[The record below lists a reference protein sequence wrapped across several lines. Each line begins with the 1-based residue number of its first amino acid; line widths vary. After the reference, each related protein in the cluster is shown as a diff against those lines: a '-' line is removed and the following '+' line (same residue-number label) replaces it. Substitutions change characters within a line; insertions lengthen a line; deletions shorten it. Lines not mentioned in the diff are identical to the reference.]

1 MESRSSTKKKVYY
14 EPPKPSPLPDDYEEF
29 MASITDKERK
39 LFEIAKEK
47 LGSSF
52 FVQWTHLYRKWKA
65 SKK

>member
-1 MESRSSTKKKVYY
+1 MASKSKTPTYY

-29 MASITDKERK
+29 MASLTDREKQ

-52 FVQWTHLYRKWKA
+52 FIQWTHLYKRWKA
-65 SKK
+65 AKK

>member
-1 MESRSSTKKKVYY
+1 METRAIKKKIYY

-29 MASITDKERK
+29 MASISDKERK
-39 LFEIAKEK
+39 LFEIAREK

>member
-1 MESRSSTKKKVYY
+1 METRSAKKKIYY

-29 MASITDKERK
+29 MASISDKERK
-39 LFEIAKEK
+39 LFEIAREK